1 MPFNRILKIGL
12 IIAGTILT
20 VLGFIGIF
28 VPLLPTTP
36 FLLLAAACYAR
47 SSKKIYA
54 RLLNNRL
61 CGKYIK
67 GYIERKGLPLNI
79 KLFSIVFLW
88 TAIILSA
95 LFVVLN
101 FLLKILLLL
110 IAVCVSIHILHIQTF
125 ND

>member
-12 IIAGTILT
+12 IIAGTIFT

-54 RLLNNRL
+54 WLLNNKL

-67 GYIERKGLPLNI
+67 GYIERKGLPFNI

-88 TAIILSA
+88 TAIVLSA
-95 LFVVLN
+95 LFVGLSSLLK
-101 FLLKILLLL
+101 FLLVL
-110 IAVCVSIHILHIQTF
+110 IAICVSVHVLHIKTF

>member
-12 IIAGTILT
+12 IIAGTIFT

-54 RLLNNRL
+54 WLLNNKL

-67 GYIERKGLPLNI
+67 GYIERKGLPFNI

-88 TAIILSA
+88 TAIVLSA
-95 LFVVLN
+95 LFVVMTS
-101 FLLKILLLL
+101 LLKILLLL
-110 IAVCVSIHILHIQTF
+110 IAICVRVHVLHLKTF
-125 ND
+125 NL

>member
-12 IIAGTILT
+12 IIAGTIFT

-54 RLLNNRL
+54 WLLNNKL

-67 GYIERKGLPLNI
+67 GYIERKGLPFNI

-88 TAIILSA
+88 TAIVLSA
-95 LFVVLN
+95 LFVVMTS
-101 FLLKILLLL
+101 LLKILLLL
-110 IAVCVSIHILHIQTF
+110 IAICVSVHVLHIKTF